1 MPGAAMPRRIDPS
14 LIPSRP
20 NLKYEK
26 GLWQAGVEYVAGV
39 DEAGRGALAGPVCAG
54 AVMLPPKNSIFR
66 QLKGV
71 TDSKQ
76 MTAKQREFWAAEI
89 KARAVSWGVG
99 FASANEIDSIGI
111 VPATRLAMGRAIEEL
126 DQFVEHLLIDAL
138 LLPEVSTPQ
147 TSLLKG
153 DARSLSIACA
163 SVLAKVAR
171 DKVMIEMDNNY
182 ATYGFAR
189 HKGYGTR
196 AHRTAI
202 KQYGPSEMHRLTF
215 RPIREE

>member
-1 MPGAAMPRRIDPS
+1 MPRRIDPS

>member
-1 MPGAAMPRRIDPS
+1 MPRRIDPS
-14 LIPSRP
+14 LIPARP

-26 GLWQAGVEYVAGV
+26 GLWQAGVKCVAGV

-54 AVMLPPKNSIFR
+54 AVILPSKSIIFR

-76 MTAKQREFWAAEI
+76 MSANQRDVWAAEI
-89 KARAVSWGVG
+89 RTRAMSWSVG
-99 FASANEIDSIGI
+99 FAAANEIDDIGI
-111 VPATRLAMGRAIEEL
+111 VPATRLAMRRAIEKL
-126 DQFVEHLLIDAL
+126 DQLIEHLLIDAL

-163 SVLAKVAR
+163 SVVAKVAR
-171 DKVMIEMDNNY
+171 DSLMVELDSKY
-182 ATYGFAR
+182 AGYGFMQ

-196 AHRTAI
+196 KHRAAI
-202 KQYGPSEMHRLTF
+202 KQRGPCNEHRHTFKLTA
-215 RPIREE
+215 EA